1 MKVTVE
7 NKKGLNKDVKVFV
20 DKKTMNVYMDEKYEE
35 IKGTVNLKGFR
46 PGKVPREI
54 LKRQFGK
61 AVFSEVL
68 DKVLKETSTKALQEN
83 KIKPAGQPKLDLKT
97 YGEDK
102 DLEYILSVTELPKV
116 ELKSIENIKFDEYTV
131 KIDQKETDKRI
142 NDIAKNQPNFKEA
155 PETTKAKKGDLVV
168 FDYNATVDEKTFKG
182 GEGKNTQL
190 TLGKDLFL
198 KGFDEQLIGVKKG
211 DEKIVDA
218 TLPENFP
225 EKEFINKKAKFKCT
239 ISAVKIPEDVKIDDQ
254 FAKNLGAK
262 DLNDLKSLITK
273 QINDEYKNSLDRL
286 TKNQILKEIEKFKVS
301 EIPENLLE
309 DEIKILSQGMSEDD
323 AKKSRKNFEEVA
335 KKRIKV
341 GLVLNEF
348 GEQNQ
353 IKVTE
358 QELQAEVQKQIRM
371 MPGQE
376 KMVMEFYKKNPNAL
390 ASLRG
395 TVYEEKILNMIK
407 EKAKP
412 NKKEISK
419 DEAEKIL
426 KESQKQQLEQERR
439 QAEINTLQQHNDLL
453 AELDQA
459 EDVNRATFAFLN
471 RDDDNSVRA
480 FNEAQTEISDRD
492 IRRID
497 AQGLYA
503 SEQLRLRSVGALRA
517 GRAAE
522 RAANLNAMATIFSAS
537 YKATQTG

>member
-1 MKVTVE
+1 MKVTIE
-7 NKKGLNKDVKVFV
+7 NKKGLNKDLKVFV
-20 DKKTMNVYMDEKYEE
+20 DKKTMNTYMDDKYEE

-61 AVFSEVL
+61 AVFNEVL
-68 DKVLKETSTKALQEN
+68 DKVIKDTSTKALEEN

-102 DLEYILSVTELPKV
+102 DLEYIISVTELPKV
-116 ELKSIENIKFDEYTV
+116 EIKSIENIKFDQYSV
-131 KIDQKETDKRI
+131 KIDNSESEKRI
-142 NDIAKNQPNFKEA
+142 KEIAKNQPNFKDASEN
-155 PETTKAKKGDLVV
+155 TKAKEGDLVA
-168 FDYNATVDEKTFKG
+168 FDYTATVDNKTFKG

-198 KGFDEQLIGVKKG
+198 KGFDKQLLGVKKG
-211 DEKIVDA
+211 DEKTVEA
-218 TLPENFP
+218 VLPENFP
-225 EKEFINKKAKFKCT
+225 EKELINKKAKFVCKILT
-239 ISAVKIPEDVKIDDQ
+239 IKNPEETKIDDE

-262 DLNDLKSLITK
+262 DLKDLKSLISK
-273 QINDEYKNSLDRL
+273 QINDEYTNSLDRFS
-286 TKNQILKEIEKFKVS
+286 KNQILKEIEKFKVS
-301 EIPENLLE
+301 EIPENLIE
-309 DEIKILSQGMSEDD
+309 DEIKILSQGMSEED

-348 GEQNQ
+348 GEKNQ

-376 KMVMEFYKKNPNAL
+376 KMVMDFYQKNPSAL
-390 ASLRG
+390 SSLRG
-395 TVYEEKILNMIK
+395 TVYEEKILKLIK

-426 KESQKQQLEQERR
+426 KQSQLQEYSHPNKD
-439 QAEINTLQQHNDLL
+439 EKKV
-453 AELDQA
+453 
-459 EDVNRATFAFLN
+459 EDKKLSSNKTKPKSTKIKP
-471 RDDDNSVRA
+471 SVKK
-480 FNEAQTEISDRD
+480 SKKV
-492 IRRID
+492 
-497 AQGLYA
+497 
-503 SEQLRLRSVGALRA
+503 S
-517 GRAAE
+517 
-522 RAANLNAMATIFSAS
+522 
-537 YKATQTG
+537 KK

>member
-7 NKKGLNKDVKVFV
+7 NKKGLNKDLKIFI
-20 DKKTMNVYMDEKYEE
+20 DKKTINSYMDEKYEE

-46 PGKVPREI
+46 PGKVPKEI

-68 DKVLKETSTKALQEN
+68 DKVLKDTSTKALEEN

-102 DLEYILSVTELPKV
+102 DLEYVLSVTELPKV
-116 ELKSIENIKFDEYTV
+116 EVKSIENIKFDQYTV
-131 KIDQKETDKRI
+131 KIDEKETDKRI
-142 NDIAKNQPNFKEA
+142 NDIAKNQPNFKED
-155 PETTKAKKGDLVV
+155 PEANAKNGDLVV
-168 FDYNATVDEKTFKG
+168 FDYTATVDEKTFKG

-198 KGFDEQLIGVKKG
+198 KGFDKQLIGVKKG
-211 DEKIVDA
+211 DEKIVEA
-218 TLPENFP
+218 ILPENFP
-225 EKEFINKKAKFKCT
+225 EKELVNKKAKFNCKVT
-239 ISAVKIPEDVKIDDQ
+239 AVKNPEEVKINDD

-286 TKNQILKEIEKFKVS
+286 AKNQILKEIEKFKIN
-301 EIPENLLE
+301 EIPENLVE
-309 DEIKILSQGMSEDD
+309 EEVKILSQGMSEED

-348 GEQNQ
+348 GEQNK
-353 IKVTE
+353 IKVSE
-358 QELQAEVQKQIRM
+358 QELQTEVQKQIRM

-376 KMVMEFYKKNPNAL
+376 KMVMDFYQKNPSAL

-395 TVYEEKILNMIK
+395 TVYEEKIINLIK
-407 EKAKP
+407 DKAKS
-412 NKKEISK
+412 NKKEITK

-426 KESQKQQLEQERR
+426 KQSQNQEFDNKNKTENKEEKKSSKKLE
-439 QAEINTLQQHNDLL
+439 AKKP
-453 AELDQA
+453 
-459 EDVNRATFAFLN
+459 
-471 RDDDNSVRA
+471 
-480 FNEAQTEISDRD
+480 
-492 IRRID
+492 ID
-497 AQGLYA
+497 K
-503 SEQLRLRSVGALRA
+503 
-517 GRAAE
+517 
-522 RAANLNAMATIFSAS
+522 
-537 YKATQTG
+537 KAKSKSSTKKTKKVSKK

>member
-7 NKKGLNKDVKVFV
+7 NKKGLNKDIKVFI
-20 DKKTMNVYMDEKYEE
+20 DKKTMNSYMDEKYEE

-46 PGKVPREI
+46 PGKVPVEV

-68 DKVLKETSTKALQEN
+68 DKVLKDTTTKALEEN

-102 DLEYILSVTELPKV
+102 DLEYIISVTEFPKV

-131 KIDQKETDKRI
+131 KIDESETEKRI
-142 NDIAKNQPNFKEA
+142 KEIAKNTPSFKDA
-155 PETTKAKKGDLVV
+155 PPETKAKEGDLVS
-168 FDYNATVDEKTFKG
+168 FDYTATVDEKSFKG

-198 KGFDEQLIGVKKG
+198 KGFDKQLIGVKK
-211 DEKIVDA
+211 DDQKTVEAI
-218 TLPENFP
+218 LPENFP
-225 EKEFINKKAKFKCT
+225 EKELVNKKAKFNCK
-239 ISAVKIPEDVKIDDQ
+239 ILSVKIPEEVKIDDQ

-262 DLNDLKSLITK
+262 DLEDLKVLISK

-286 TKNQILKEIEKFKVS
+286 SKNQILKELEKFKVD
-301 EIPENLLE
+301 EIPQNLV
-309 DEIKILSQGMSEDD
+309 DEEVKALSQGMSDEDSKNSKD
-323 AKKSRKNFEEVA
+323 NFEEIA

-341 GLVLNEF
+341 GLILNEF
-348 GEQNQ
+348 GEKNQ

-376 KMVMEFYKKNPNAL
+376 KMVMDFYQKNQSAL

-395 TVYEEKILNMIK
+395 TVYEEKILSLVK
-407 EKAKP
+407 QRAKS
-412 NKKEISK
+412 NKKVVSK

-426 KESQKQQLEQERR
+426 KQSQNQDLSLENEDKKYSKKKV
-439 QAEINTLQQHNDLL
+439 ETKKKEVKKNTPKTKSPTKKIKK
-453 AELDQA
+453 
-459 EDVNRATFAFLN
+459 V
-471 RDDDNSVRA
+471 S
-480 FNEAQTEISDRD
+480 
-492 IRRID
+492 
-497 AQGLYA
+497 
-503 SEQLRLRSVGALRA
+503 
-517 GRAAE
+517 
-522 RAANLNAMATIFSAS
+522 
-537 YKATQTG
+537 KK

>member
-20 DKKTMNVYMDEKYEE
+20 DKKTMNSYMDEKYEE

-61 AVFSEVL
+61 AIFSEVL
-68 DKVLKETSTKALQEN
+68 DKVLKDTTTKALEEN

-102 DLEYILSVTELPKV
+102 DLEYVISVTELPKV
-116 ELKSIENIKFDEYTV
+116 ELKSIDNLKFDEYIV
-131 KIDQKETDKRI
+131 KIDSTEADQRI
-142 NDIAKNQPNFKEA
+142 KDIAKNQPNFKDA
-155 PETTKAKKGDLVV
+155 PNDAKASDKDLVI
-168 FDYNATVDEKTFKG
+168 FDYTATVDGKTFKG

-198 KGFDEQLIGVKKG
+198 KGFDKQLIGVKKD
-211 DEKIVDA
+211 DEKIVEA
-218 TLPENFP
+218 VLPENFP
-225 EKEFINKKAKFKCT
+225 EKDLINKVAKFNCKIT
-239 ISAVKIPEDVKIDDQ
+239 SVKKPEETKIDDE

-286 TKNQILKEIEKFKVS
+286 SKNQIIKELEKFKVN
-301 EIPENLLE
+301 EIPENLIE
-309 DEIKILSQGMSEDD
+309 EEVKILSQGMSDDD
-323 AKKSRKNFEEVA
+323 AKKSRKNFEEIA

-341 GLVLNEF
+341 GLILNEF
-348 GEQNQ
+348 GEQNK

-358 QELQAEVQKQIRM
+358 QEIQTEIQKQIKM

-376 KMVMEFYKKNPNAL
+376 KMVMDFYQKNPSAV

-395 TVYEEKILNMIK
+395 TVYEEKIINLLK
-407 EKAKP
+407 EKAKS

-419 DEAEKIL
+419 NEAEKIL
-426 KESQKQQLEQERR
+426 KDSQKQ
-439 QAEINTLQQHNDLL
+439 
-453 AELDQA
+453 ELDQ
-459 EDVNRATFAFLN
+459 ELKDQRKPKKKNDEKKL
-471 RDDDNSVRA
+471 
-480 FNEAQTEISDRD
+480 TENKSQSKPKK
-492 IRRID
+492 
-497 AQGLYA
+497 AK
-503 SEQLRLRSVGALRA
+503 
-517 GRAAE
+517 
-522 RAANLNAMATIFSAS
+522 TITKKTKKVS
-537 YKATQTG
+537 KK